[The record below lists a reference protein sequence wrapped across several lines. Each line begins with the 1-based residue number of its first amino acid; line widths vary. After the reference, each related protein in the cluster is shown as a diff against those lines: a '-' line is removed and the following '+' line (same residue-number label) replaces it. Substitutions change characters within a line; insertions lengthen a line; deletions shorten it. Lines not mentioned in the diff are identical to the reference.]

1 MLVPTPLERQVRQNA
16 NDVLAIYELVHGID
30 RKISALDVA
39 VSTVVGT
46 QLRHGQRLDVI
57 DDKLEQVSGEL
68 TETRTE
74 MRAKFEQVNAKFEQV
89 SGELT
94 EMNAK
99 LEQVL
104 ALLGGQ
110 GSQR

>member
-1 MLVPTPLERQVRQNA
+1 MTAPSSLERQVRRNT
-16 NDVLAIYELVHGID
+16 NDVLAVYELVHGID

-68 TETRTE
+68 AEARI
-74 MRAKFEQVNAKFEQV
+74 
-89 SGELT
+89 

-99 LEQVL
+99 LDQVL
-104 ALLGGQ
+104 ELLRGQ
-110 GSQR
+110 

>member
-1 MLVPTPLERQVRQNA
+1 MMVPSPLERQVRQNT

-57 DDKLEQVSGEL
+57 DDRLEQVSGRLEQVSGEL
-68 TETRTE
+68 AEARI
-74 MRAKFEQVNAKFEQV
+74 
-89 SGELT
+89 

-99 LEQVL
+99 LGQVL
-104 ALLGGQ
+104 ELLRGQ
-110 GSQR
+110 

>member
-1 MLVPTPLERQVRQNA
+1 MLAPSPLERQVRQNA
-16 NDVLAIYELVHGID
+16 SDVLAIYELVHGID

-68 TETRTE
+68 TE
-74 MRAKFEQVNAKFEQV
+74 MNARLGQV
-89 SGELT
+89 SGELAEART
-94 EMNAK
+94 EMNVK

-104 ALLGGQ
+104 ALLHGQ
-110 GSQR
+110 

>member
-1 MLVPTPLERQVRQNA
+1 MMVPSPLERQGRQNT

-46 QLRHGQRLDVI
+46 QLRHGQRLDLIV
-57 DDKLEQVSGEL
+57 DMLEQVSGEL
-68 TETRTE
+68 TEARI
-74 MRAKFEQVNAKFEQV
+74 
-89 SGELT
+89 

-99 LEQVL
+99 LDQVL
-104 ALLGGQ
+104 ELLRGQ
-110 GSQR
+110 

>member
-1 MLVPTPLERQVRQNA
+1 MRHDGPPPLERQVRQNA

-39 VSTVVGT
+39 VSTVVDT

-68 TETRTE
+68 TETRI
-74 MRAKFEQVNAKFEQV
+74 
-89 SGELT
+89 

-104 ALLGGQ
+104 KLLRGQ
-110 GSQR
+110 

>member
-1 MLVPTPLERQVRQNA
+1 MMVPSPLERQVRQNT

-46 QLRHGQRLDVI
+46 QLRHGQRLDLI

-68 TETRTE
+68 TEARI
-74 MRAKFEQVNAKFEQV
+74 
-89 SGELT
+89 

-99 LEQVL
+99 LDQVL
-104 ALLGGQ
+104 ELLRGQ
-110 GSQR
+110 